1 MGKGKPIVCCR
12 VPQEL
17 LDEMRLTIVR
27 RNTWTRNKPWK
38 EADFIKAA
46 IRELI
51 RKMNAS
57 RRPRG
62 KAFQGHSEGELQ

>member
-27 RNTWTRNKPWK
+27 RNTWTKRQPWK

-46 IRELI
+46 IHELL
-51 RKMNAS
+51 RKMKAS
-57 RRPRG
+57 RRRRA
-62 KAFQGHSEGELQ
+62 KCCESDSEG